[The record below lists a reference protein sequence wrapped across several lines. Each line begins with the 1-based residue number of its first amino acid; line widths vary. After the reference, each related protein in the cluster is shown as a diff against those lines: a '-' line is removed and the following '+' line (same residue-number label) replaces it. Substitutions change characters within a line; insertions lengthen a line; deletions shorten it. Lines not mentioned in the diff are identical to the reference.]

1 MFDRLKGKTVM
12 VTGASSGIG
21 ASCARLFAEVGSNL
35 ILTARRTDRLAA
47 LAAEIRSK
55 YPQVQVY
62 TAELDVRNRADVD
75 RVVSELPAEFSAIDV
90 LSIDT
95 VLDTNVKGLL
105 YVTRAVVRGMRAR
118 GSGHVIMMGSIA
130 GLTAYPTGSIYCA
143 SKYAVHAIAQSLR
156 AETLDVPIKVTEINP
171 GMVETEFS
179 IIRKTMAIKRRL
191 TNAVVFAASRHQR
204 CVVSDVV
211 LLATGQYSPTVA
223 HRKE

>member
-1 MFDRLKGKTVM
+1 L
-12 VTGASSGIG
+12 SS
-21 ASCARLFAEVGSNL
+21 
-35 ILTARRTDRLAA
+35 
-47 LAAEIRSK
+47 
-55 YPQVQVY
+55 
-62 TAELDVRNRADVD
+62 
-75 RVVSELPAEFSAIDV
+75 IDV
-90 LSIDT
+90 LVNNAGLALGTDPVVSITDESIDT

-105 YVTRAVVRGMRAR
+105 YVTRAVVKGMRER

-179 IIRKTMAIKRRL
+179 IVRNYGDKEKADNVYRGIEPMTGDDVAE
-191 TNAVVFAASRHQR
+191 AVVFAASRHQR

-211 LLATGQYSPTVA
+211 LLAAGQYSPTVA